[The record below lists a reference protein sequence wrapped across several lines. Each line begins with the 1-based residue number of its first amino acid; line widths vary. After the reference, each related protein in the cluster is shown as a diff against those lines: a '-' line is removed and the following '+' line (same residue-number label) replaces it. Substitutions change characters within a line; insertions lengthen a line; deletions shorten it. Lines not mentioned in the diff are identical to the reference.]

1 MSEVPRILL
10 APDFSI
16 SRVVTGLW
24 QVADLERP
32 RNRGEGGDQRLLDPE
47 AAARAMQPYVDAGLS
62 TFDMADHYGS
72 AEDIAGVFGHRAER
86 LTKWTPKPGPIS
98 RDDARAAVER
108 SLRRLQTDSID
119 LLQFHAWHYA
129 DPSWLDGLFHLQELR
144 REGLIRNLGVTNFD
158 TAHLRIALRSGVEI
172 VSNQVS
178 FSLLDS
184 RPLGAMTDLCLKHDV
199 RLLAYGTLLGGFMSE
214 RWLGREEPE
223 WELLDTWSQMKYGR
237 FIRAAGGWAA
247 FQTLLGAIAEI
258 ARKHDVPIAAVA
270 GRAILDCE
278 ATAAIIVG
286 ARLSRSAHIEDT
298 LRLFTLALDDDDRKV
313 LARAQRHLKA
323 IPGDCGDEYRKP
335 PFLTASGDLT
345 HHFDAMPKPY
355 PVKPGPNGRTLV
367 LSGTA
372 WEPLAGFSRAHRLD
386 DRIWVS
392 GTTATHGD
400 RPIGGNE
407 ARAQFDFI
415 IDKIE
420 GALISLGASL
430 GDVVRTRV
438 YVRHGYDWEDV
449 ARAHGERFRHIM
461 PANTLVQADLVGDEY
476 LVEVEAEA
484 VVAE

>member
-1 MSEVPRILL
+1 MSVTQVPRVLL
-10 APDFSI
+10 APDLSI

-24 QVADLERP
+24 QIADLER
-32 RNRGEGGDQRLLDPE
+32 D
-47 AAARAMQPYVDAGLS
+47 ARALDLDKAALAMEPYVDAGLS

-72 AEDIAGVFGHRAER
+72 AEDIAGIFGHRAER

-98 RDDARAAVER
+98 RDDARTAVER
-108 SLRRLQTDSID
+108 SVRRLKTDAID
-119 LLQFHAWHYA
+119 LLQFHAWTYA
-129 DPSWLDGLFHLQELR
+129 DPSWLDGLFHLQDLK

-158 TAHLRIALRSGVEI
+158 TAHLRIALRSGLPI

-184 RPLGAMTDLCLKHDV
+184 RPLGPMTDLCVKHDV

-237 FIRAAGGWAA
+237 FIRAAGGWEV
-247 FQTLLGAIAEI
+247 FQHLLGSVAEV
-258 ARKHDVPIAAVA
+258 AHKHDVPISAVA
-270 GRAILDCE
+270 GRAILDRE

-286 ARLSRSAHIEDT
+286 ARLSKSAHLDDT
-298 LRLFTLALDDDDRKV
+298 VRLFTLTLDDEDRKT
-313 LARAQRHLKA
+313 LAKAQKRLTP

-335 PFLTASGDLT
+335 PFLTASGDLS

-355 PVKPGPNGRTLV
+355 PVKPGKNGRTVV

-392 GTTATHGD
+392 GTTATHDD
-400 RPIGGNE
+400 RAIGGHD
-407 ARAQFDFI
+407 ARSQFDFI

-420 GALISLGASL
+420 GALISLGATL
-430 GDVVRTRV
+430 DDVVRTRV
-438 YVRHGYDWEDV
+438 YVRHVYDWEDV
-449 ARAHGERFRHIM
+449 ARAHGDRFRHIM